1 MHSSNSGKTRPPQGL
16 TTPPVAADAAPEALK
31 EEKILTVR
39 YSLPEMLEELKH
51 ERAAGSLGMERLHQ
65 AQITKLFQ
73 NNLKPRPR
81 RGKTKH

>member
-1 MHSSNSGKTRPPQGL
+1 MQSSKTR
-16 TTPPVAADAAPEALK
+16 APLVSTEEVPETGEAK
-31 EEKILTVR
+31 PEKILTVR

-51 ERAAGSLGMERLHQ
+51 ERSAGSMAMEKLHQ

-81 RGKTKH
+81 RGKAKH